1 MSYRWSGSSC
11 CFLLPLMSLQRTLKT
26 RLAIR
31 PPGTGTFLLPGT
43 SSRPPLSHFLPLR
56 TPAGTITHCC
66 FHCPRSWT
74 CQGNCLSTQVPY
86 FKLLLLNRSRPA
98 GNYHMSYRWPGG
110 NMSFCHFLCSLERTL
125 EALWLLPPGGTCPVP
140 APTTDPTLVVR
151 HAPLSHI
158 SCPRS
163 WSAC

>member
-1 MSYRWSGSSC
+1 
-11 CFLLPLMSLQRTLKT
+11 MSLQRTLKT

-125 EALWLLPPGGTCPVP
+125 EALWLLPPGGTCPYQLLLLIPLWSFDTHLCHTFPVLVLGQHVKQILCPVP
-140 APTTDPTLVVR
+140 YF
-151 HAPLSHI
+151 
-158 SCPRS
+158 
-163 WSAC
+163 